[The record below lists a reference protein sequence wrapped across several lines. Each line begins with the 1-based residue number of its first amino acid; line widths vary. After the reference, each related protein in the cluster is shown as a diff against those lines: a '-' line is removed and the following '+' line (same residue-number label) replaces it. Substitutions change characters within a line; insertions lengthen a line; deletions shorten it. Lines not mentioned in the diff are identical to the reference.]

1 MTVKIDHH
9 RRCSEKY
16 KAIIMKT
23 NISLLLSFACLL
35 LTACKTD
42 DVTMEE
48 TIISDPLIINEVLY
62 DPSNVA
68 LDGDANG
75 DGKYSQEQDEF
86 IEFVNTTDKTLD
98 VSGYKI
104 FDATGLTS
112 NVPVHVFPSGS
123 IIQPRKALVVFGGGT
138 PTGTFGGAVVQTSTT
153 GNLSLNNEVDFI
165 TVTDAAG
172 VTVATFDIGP
182 LSNNPNE
189 AFTRNPDVT
198 GGFVQHSSLG
208 SSLFSPGKKNNGS
221 NF

>member
-1 MTVKIDHH
+1 
-9 RRCSEKY
+9 
-16 KAIIMKT
+16 MKT
-23 NISLLLSFACLL
+23 NISLLLSFVSFLL
-35 LTACKTD
+35 IACKTD
-42 DVTMEE
+42 DVMMEDA
-48 TIISDPLIINEVLY
+48 IVSDPLIINEVLY

-68 LDGDANG
+68 LEGDANG

-86 IEFVNTTDKTLD
+86 IEFFNTTTTALD

-104 FDATGLTS
+104 FDATGLT
-112 NVPVHVFPSGS
+112 NNIPVHVFPAGS

-138 PTGTFGGAVVQTSTT
+138 PSGTFGGAVVQTSTT

-172 VTVATFDIGP
+172 TTVATFDIGP

-189 AFTRNPDVT
+189 AFTRNPDIT
-198 GGFVQHSSLG
+198 GSFVQHSSVS
-208 SSLFSPGKKNNGS
+208 SSLFSPGKKNNNS